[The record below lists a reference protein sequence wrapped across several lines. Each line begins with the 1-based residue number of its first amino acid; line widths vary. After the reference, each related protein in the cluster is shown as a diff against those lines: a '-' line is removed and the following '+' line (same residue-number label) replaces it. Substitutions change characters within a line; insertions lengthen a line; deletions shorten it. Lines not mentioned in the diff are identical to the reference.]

1 MAYDGSKNVTV
12 QLNAWMDG
20 DLLAGDD
27 VVGLIY
33 EELCLIARSQL
44 KKERSHHTFK
54 TQGLVHE
61 AYLRLCEQRGLAFQS
76 RAHFFGIAART
87 MRQILIDHARVNL
100 AEKRGGRFDRVFI
113 ENIETVTREDTID
126 ILKLNEAL
134 EDLEKHDVG
143 KARMVEMRY
152 FGGLTIEE
160 CAEVLSVSPATL
172 KREWKFAKA
181 WLLRHMQT

>member
-1 MAYDGSKNVTV
+1 MTRDSDKDVTV

-20 DLLAGDD
+20 DPLAGDE

-44 KKERSHHTFK
+44 KKERAHHTFR

-61 AYLRLCEQRGLAFQS
+61 AYLRLCEQRGLEFQN

-87 MRQILIDHARVNL
+87 MRQILIDHARGNL
-100 AEKRGGRFDRVFI
+100 AEKRGGRFDRVYI
-113 ENIETVTREDTID
+113 ESIESVTREDAVD
-126 ILKLNEAL
+126 IIKLDQAL
-134 EDLEKHDVG
+134 RDLEKHDES

-160 CAEVLSVSPATL
+160 CAGFLEISPATL
-172 KREWKFAKA
+172 KRDWKFTKA
-181 WLLRHMQT
+181 WLLRHIRS

>member
-1 MAYDGSKNVTV
+1 MAHDGDKEVTV

-20 DLLAGDD
+20 DPLAGDE

-44 KKERSHHTFK
+44 KKERAHHTFK

-61 AYLRLCEQRGLAFQS
+61 AYLRLCEQRGLSFQN

-100 AEKRGGRFDRVFI
+100 AEKRGGRFDRVYI
-113 ENIETVTREDTID
+113 ENIESMKREEPVD
-126 ILKLNEAL
+126 ILKLDQAL
-134 EDLEKHDVG
+134 IDLAKQDSG

-160 CAEVLSVSPATL
+160 CAEVMAVSPATL
-172 KREWKFAKA
+172 KREWKFTKA
-181 WLLRHMQT
+181 WLLRHIRT